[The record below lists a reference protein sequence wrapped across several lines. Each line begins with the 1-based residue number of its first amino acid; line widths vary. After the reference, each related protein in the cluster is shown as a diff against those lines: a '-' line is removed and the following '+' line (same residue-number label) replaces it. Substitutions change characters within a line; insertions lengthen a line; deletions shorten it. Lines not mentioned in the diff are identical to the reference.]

1 MVMLNAND
9 IKQAVHRATLGFRE
23 AEDELNAAD
32 GKIGDG
38 DTGQTMRRVTETIL
52 QASEAETNNDIG
64 VFLRKLG
71 MAGASATGSSLGT
84 LFSIGIMEMGKTL
97 KGQEQ
102 VSAKDVAAALAAAE
116 KTMLAR
122 GGAALGDKTALD
134 VLNAIHLQLS
144 AEPENAPAALQAA
157 QTALDA
163 FRDKPCKMGRARAFG
178 ERSVGL
184 DDPGML
190 AFVRLAEAIFQSD
203 NSIKKPPP
211 A

>member
-1 MVMLNAND
+1 MFDTND
-9 IKQAVHRATLGFRE
+9 IKQAVHRATTRFRE
-23 AEDELNAAD
+23 VEDELNAAD

-38 DTGQTMRRVTETIL
+38 DTGQTMRRVTEAML
-52 QASEAETNNDIG
+52 QASETETNDDIG

-84 LFSIGIMEMGKTL
+84 LFSIGIMEMGKAS
-97 KGQEQ
+97 KGHQQ
-102 VSAKDVAAALAAAE
+102 ISAKDVAAALADAE
-116 KTMLAR
+116 KSMLAR
-122 GGAALGDKTALD
+122 GGATLGDKTALD
-134 VLNAIHLQLS
+134 VLNTVHLQLK

-190 AFVRLAEAIFQSD
+190 AFVRLAEAIFQNG
-203 NSIKKPPP
+203 NSIKSPPP